1 MSRYSF
7 ARVALHAISGHRRWH
22 PAIRAP
28 EPRTSYDVII
38 VGGGGHGL
46 ATAYFLARL
55 HGIRRVAVL
64 ERSVIGHGNSG
75 RNTQVTRS
83 DYYHLPSARFYDRSL
98 KLYEGLAR
106 ELNYNIMFSQRG
118 KIALAH
124 SPHELE
130 ILRRTANAILM
141 NGVDTEMLSVDEL
154 YRLVPALNRRP
165 RFPIAGAAVQW
176 RGGICR
182 HDAVVWGF
190 ARAAS
195 QLGVDIIQNCE
206 VLAFRKRGDAITGV
220 DTTRGSIS
228 APSICLSVAGHS
240 SELARKV
247 GLELPLTS
255 MALQAM
261 VTEPVKPLL
270 DQVLISTLI
279 HAYISQTDRG
289 EIVIGGAA
297 DGYTSYAQRGGLPVM
312 EANARAAIELL
323 PRLSRLRIMRQWAG
337 IVDITPDTSP
347 LMGSTPVRGL
357 YINCGWGT
365 GGFKAIP
372 AGGETMAYTLAHG
385 RAHPLIEPFSLE
397 RFERGALIDEAAA
410 SGVAH

>member
-7 ARVALHAISGHRRWH
+7 ARVALHAISGHRRWR

-28 EPRTSYDVII
+28 EPRPSYDVVI

-46 ATAYFLARL
+46 ATAYFLAKL

-83 DYYHLPSARFYDRSL
+83 DYYHLASARFYDRSL
-98 KLYEGLAR
+98 RLYEGLSR
-106 ELNYNIMFSQRG
+106 ELNYNIMLSQRG

-130 ILRRTANAILM
+130 ILRRTVNAILM

-154 YRLVPALNRRP
+154 YRLVPALNRTP
-165 RFPIAGAAVQW
+165 RFPITGAAVQW

-206 VLAFRKRGDAITGV
+206 VLAFRKQGDGITGV
-220 DTTRGSIS
+220 ETTRGSIS
-228 APSICLSVAGHS
+228 APNICLSVAGHS
-240 SELARKV
+240 SELARKA
-247 GLELPLTS
+247 GLELPLTC

-270 DQVLISTLI
+270 EQVLISAQI
-279 HAYISQTDRG
+279 HAYISQSDRG

-297 DGYTSYAQRGGLPVM
+297 DGYTSYGQRGGLPVM

-347 LMGSTPVRGL
+347 LMGPTPVRGL

-385 RAHPLIEPFSLE
+385 YAHPLIRPFSLE
-397 RFERGALIDEAAA
+397 RFARGALIDEAAA
-410 SGVAH
+410 SGVSH

>member
-7 ARVALHAISGHRRWH
+7 ARVALHAFSGHRHWR
-22 PAIRAP
+22 PAIRAT
-28 EPRTSYDVII
+28 EPRASYDVIV

-46 ATAYFLARL
+46 ATAYFLARR

-75 RNTQVTRS
+75 RNTQVIRS
-83 DYYHLPSARFYDRSL
+83 DYYHLSSAKFYDRSL
-98 KLYEGLAR
+98 NLYESLSG
-106 ELNYNIMFSQRG
+106 ELNYNLMLSQRG
-118 KIALAH
+118 KITLAH

-141 NGVDTEMLSVDEL
+141 NGVDTEMLSLDEL

-195 QLGVDIIQNCE
+195 QLGVDIIQDCE
-206 VLAFRKRGDAITGV
+206 VLAFRRHGDAVTGV
-220 DTTRGSIS
+220 ETTQGAIS
-228 APSICLSVAGHS
+228 APRICLSVAGHS
-240 SELARKV
+240 SELARKA
-247 GLELPLTS
+247 GLELPINS

-270 DQVLISTLI
+270 EQVLISATI
-279 HAYISQTDRG
+279 HAYISQSDRG

-312 EANARAAIELL
+312 EANAQAAIELF
-323 PRLSRLRIMRQWAG
+323 PCLSRLRIMRQWAG

-347 LMGSTPVRGL
+347 IMGPTPVPGL

-385 RAHPLIEPFSLE
+385 CAHPLIERFGLE
-397 RFERGALIDEAAA
+397 RFERGGLIDETAA

>member
-7 ARVALHAISGHRRWH
+7 GRVALHAFSGHRRWR
-22 PAIRAP
+22 PAIRAAR
-28 EPRTSYDVII
+28 PRASYDVII

-46 ATAYFLARL
+46 ATAYYLAKQ

-83 DYYHLPSARFYDRSL
+83 DYYHLASAKFYDRSL
-98 KLYEGLAR
+98 ELYERLSQ
-106 ELNYNIMFSQRG
+106 ELNYNIMLSQRG
-118 KIALAH
+118 KITLAH

-141 NGVDTEMLSVDEL
+141 NGVDTEMLSIDRL
-154 YRLVPALNRRP
+154 HRLVPTLNRHP
-165 RFPIAGAAVQW
+165 RFPIMGAAVQW

-195 QLGVDIIQNCE
+195 QLGVDIIQDCE
-206 VLAFRKRGDAITGV
+206 VLAFKRHGDAVTGV
-220 DTTRGSIS
+220 ETTQGPIS
-228 APSICLSVAGHS
+228 GPRICLAVAGHS
-240 SELARKV
+240 TELARKA
-247 GLELPLTS
+247 GLELPIAS

-270 DQVLISTLI
+270 QQVLTSAMI
-279 HAYISQTDRG
+279 HVYISQSDRG

-297 DGYTSYAQRGGLPVM
+297 DGYTSYGQRGGLPVM
-312 EANARAAIELL
+312 EANARAAIELF
-323 PRLSRLRIMRQWAG
+323 PCLSRLRIMRQWAG
-337 IVDITPDTSP
+337 IVDITPDSSP
-347 LMGSTPVRGL
+347 VMGPTPVRGL
-357 YINCGWGT
+357 YVNCGWGT

-385 RAHPLIEPFSLE
+385 YAHPLIEPFCLG
-397 RFERGALIDEAAA
+397 RFVRGELIDEAAA